1 MSSTMRDSVR
11 AEAEALSNGIV
22 RRMVSLPRN
31 ILGGLSR
38 VMNQGIDNL
47 IGLRERTN
55 QNHYNQTPNFH
66 FQQPFNQPQIIQE
79 EWAFLSNF
87 EQHYGTTHPFFYA
100 CRFVDALKIAEDEH
114 KFMFMYVHSPEHPFT
129 PSFCRETLCTE
140 VVVQFLDSNFVCWGA
155 LANRGEGSH
164 MVTTLGV
171 STFPFCAVVAPSSG
185 DNLAILQQMEGP
197 VSPAELVEILQSTI
211 EQQGLAFGSGK
222 AKQEDKRRANLRLKE
237 EQDAAYLAA
246 LKIDQVHFQLFFVE
260 EKERHVKKN
269 SENKKPEKS
278 KQNPVSKQPS
288 KSTESSQ
295 KAASRGCKKAEE
307 TKILIRFQNGER
319 REQSFL
325 CTDKIKEIYRYI
337 DSLGLVGVGNYRLI
351 SNFPRKVYGSD
362 QMEKTLKDAGFH
374 PKSSLFLE
382 FLD

>member
-1 MSSTMRDSVR
+1 MMDNAR
-11 AEAEALSNGIV
+11 AEAEALRNGIV
-22 RRMVSLPRN
+22 RRMVRLPRN
-31 ILGGLSR
+31 ILGGFSR

-47 IGLRERTN
+47 IGIRERTN

-66 FQQPFNQPQIIQE
+66 FQQPINQPQIIQE
-79 EWAFLSNF
+79 EWAFLANF

-114 KFMFMYVHSPEHPFT
+114 KFVFMYLHSPEHPFT

-140 VVVQFLDSNFVCWGA
+140 IIVQFLDANFVCWGA
-155 LANRGEGSH
+155 LANRGEGLQ
-164 MVTTLGV
+164 MATTLGV

-222 AKQEDKRRANLRLKE
+222 AKQEEKRRVDLRLKE

-246 LKIDQVHFQLFFVE
+246 LTIDQ
-260 EKERHVKKN
+260 EKERHKKSS
-269 SENKKPEKS
+269 SENKLQKPEKS
-278 KQNPVSKQPS
+278 KQNPVIKQPS
-288 KSTESSQ
+288 KSTVTTSQ
-295 KAASRGCKKAEE
+295 KAASSGCKKAEE
-307 TKILIRFQNGER
+307 TKILIRFPNGER

-325 CTDKIKEIYRYI
+325 CTDKIKDIYKHI
-337 DSLGLVGVGNYRLI
+337 DSLGLLGVGNYRLI

-362 QMEKTLKDAGFH
+362 QMGMTLKDAGFH

-382 FLD
+382 LLD